1 MADSIDLMID
11 AATRAGDEIL
21 SAEPRARQV
30 RYDRKSGRVIV
41 ELTNGCSFAFP
52 ARLAEGLTDA
62 DARALSNVEILGAG
76 YGLRWDAL
84 DVDLGLPGLM
94 AGVLGTRAHMD
105 RMRAARAG
113 SATSKAKAR
122 AARRN
127 GRKGG
132 RPRKAAR

>member
-1 MADSIDLMID
+1 MTDSIDQMID
-11 AATRAGDEIL
+11 AAEQAGNERL
-21 SAEPRARQV
+21 SSEPQARQV

-52 ARLAEGLTDA
+52 AHLAEGLADA
-62 DARALSNVEILGAG
+62 DARALSSVEILGAG
-76 YGLRWDAL
+76 YGLRWDTL
-84 DVDLGLPGLM
+84 DVDLSLPGLM
-94 AGVLGTRAHMD
+94 AGVLGTRAYMD

-113 SATSKAKAR
+113 SATSKAKAL